1 VRKKL
6 AVLHDPSGFRLAGRT
21 FIQNHRYG
29 HQTRAVKK
37 RDNKLERPQRQVNQ
51 ISFLKKL
58 DLKTDGAL
66 NPFSYIYLFFITWEV
81 HYRFVSSLEATHL
94 MNCLII
100 IPSYIFRMISF
111 FLNEYYHRRKQE

>member
-66 NPFSYIYLFFITWEV
+66 NPFSYISLFLLPGKFTTVLCPPWKP
-81 HYRFVSSLEATHL
+81 HT
-94 MNCLII
+94 
-100 IPSYIFRMISF
+100 
-111 FLNEYYHRRKQE
+111 